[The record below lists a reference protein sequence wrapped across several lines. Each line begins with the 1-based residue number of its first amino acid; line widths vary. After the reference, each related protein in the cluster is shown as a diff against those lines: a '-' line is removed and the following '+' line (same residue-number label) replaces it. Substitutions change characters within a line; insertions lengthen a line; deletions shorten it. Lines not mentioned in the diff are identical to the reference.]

1 MYYQIYITNLII
13 LPKKLS
19 FVMIKNHV
27 GTSSKKQFKN
37 VIQEKNSAYRQY
49 FSTLGMNTC
58 LKSARLS
65 KTNWTWKWK
74 IIGELS

>member
-13 LPKKLS
+13 LPKKLL

-27 GTSSKKQFKN
+27 GTSSKKQFKD
-37 VIQEKNSAYRQY
+37 VIQEKNSASRQY
-49 FSTLGMNTC
+49 FSTLRMNSC

-65 KTNWTWKWK
+65 KTN
-74 IIGELS
+74 

>member
-27 GTSSKKQFKN
+27 GTSSKKQFKD

-49 FSTLGMNTC
+49 FSTILGV
-58 LKSARLS
+58 LKTYR
-65 KTNWTWKWK
+65 
-74 IIGELS
+74 